1 MSKAI
6 EQGGVEVVVPS
17 DTRFLHMVT
26 NLTRNAARLAGFP
39 VKTAEQ
45 MALAVDEAVTNVIR
59 HSYDSQDGHRI
70 RIGYTVTIDALRID
84 IRHGGRQ
91 VDLAA
96 VEQPDLEK
104 YVAERRRGGLGLTLM
119 NKLMDRVEFDQSN
132 KVEHQCCMWK
142 YRTPAGAPDPAPDQ
156 GGE

>member
-1 MSKAI
+1 MSKSI
-6 EQGGVEVVVPS
+6 EQGAIEVVVPS
-17 DTRFLHMVT
+17 DTRFLHMVA

-39 VKTAEQ
+39 GKTAEQ

-59 HSYDSQDGHRI
+59 HSYDSKAGHRI
-70 RIGYTVTIDALRID
+70 RIGYAVTIDALRID

-91 VDLAA
+91 VDLST

-132 KVEHQCCMWK
+132 GAEHLCCMWK
-142 YRTPAGAPDPAPDQ
+142 YRTPTGAA
-156 GGE
+156 E

>member
-1 MSKAI
+1 MSKTI
-6 EQGGVEVVVPS
+6 EQGDIEVVVPS
-17 DTRFLHMVT
+17 DTRFLHMVA

-39 VKTAEQ
+39 GKTAEQ

-59 HSYDSQDGHRI
+59 HSYDSEDGHQI
-70 RIGYTVTIDALRID
+70 RIGYSVTVDALRID
-84 IRHGGRQ
+84 IRHGGSQ
-91 VDLAA
+91 VDLDT

-132 KVEHQCCMWK
+132 GVEHLCCMWK
-142 YRTPAGAPDPAPDQ
+142 YRTPAGAAEQ
-156 GGE
+156 